1 MIHGWLFDY
10 PTSRLAGVR
19 LQGTT
24 KFFGRTSIPSIPA
37 SHFSAQSLA
46 QQTYKL

>member
-10 PTSRLAGVR
+10 PKSRLAGVR

-24 KFFGRTSIPSIPA
+24 KLFGRTSIPSIPA
-37 SHFSAQSLA
+37 SHSSAQTLTR
-46 QQTYKL
+46 QTYK